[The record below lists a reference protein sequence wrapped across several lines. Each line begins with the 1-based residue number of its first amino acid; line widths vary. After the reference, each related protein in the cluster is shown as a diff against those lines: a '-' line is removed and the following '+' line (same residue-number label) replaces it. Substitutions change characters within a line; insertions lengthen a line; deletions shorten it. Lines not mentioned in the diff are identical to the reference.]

1 MQGESEKDMTKIYD
15 VIAKRHSNCNRPDV
29 ILFYDEDRETAIKFM
44 GDYDKKNGFTLEEK
58 DGRFTI
64 ADIILRERYSTGE
77 EISRKPY
84 IKIFDECGRR
94 RKEEQ
99 AAG

>member
-1 MQGESEKDMTKIYD
+1 MTIIYD
-15 VIAKRHSNCNRPDV
+15 VIAKRHENCTRPDV
-29 ILFYDEDRETAIKFM
+29 VLFYDENKETAIKFM
-44 GDYDKKNGFTLEEK
+44 GDYDKKNGFTLYEK

-77 EISRKPY
+77 EISQKSY
-84 IKIFDECGRR
+84 IEIYDECGRR
-94 RKEEQ
+94 RKEQ